1 MNSPISIFKIDV
13 IKQLLKKKIPG
24 LDDLTVDV
32 YQASKEEISIFT
44 RSFKK
49 QRRGT
54 AHLIL

>member
-32 YQASKEEISIFT
+32 YQTSKEEISIFT

-49 QRRGT
+49 QRR
-54 AHLIL
+54 